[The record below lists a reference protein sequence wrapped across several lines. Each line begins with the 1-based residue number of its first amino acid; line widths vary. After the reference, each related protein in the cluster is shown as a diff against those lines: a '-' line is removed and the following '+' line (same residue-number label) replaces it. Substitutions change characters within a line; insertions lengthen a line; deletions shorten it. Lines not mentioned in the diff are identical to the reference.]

1 MIPVTQVKKG
11 MTLKMEGELF
21 KVVDVFHHTQ
31 GRGYAI
37 VKLKLKSLKDGRQIE
52 KRLQSG
58 EKVEQA
64 YLERVPMTYIYN
76 DGDLYYFM
84 NNETYEQVPIHREMI
99 GDAVYFL
106 KEDVVFEIEMH
117 DGKPVGVI
125 PPKTVD
131 LEVVET
137 EPYLKGATAAASN
150 KPAVLETGLKISVP
164 FFIEKGDVIKIDTEE
179 LKYIERVRQK

>member
-11 MTLKMEGELF
+11 ITLKIDGELY
-21 KVVDVFHHTQ
+21 KVTDVFHHTQ

-52 KRLQSG
+52 LRLQSG

-64 YLERVPMTYIYN
+64 YLERVSMTYIYN
-76 DGDLYYFM
+76 DEDLYYFM
-84 NNETYEQVPIHREMI
+84 NNETYEQIPIHKDMI
-99 GDAVYFL
+99 GDSIYFL
-106 KEDVVFEIEMH
+106 KPDVEFEIEMH
-117 DGKPVGVI
+117 NGKPVGVI
-125 PPKTVD
+125 PPKTVE

-164 FFIEKGDVIKIDTEE
+164 FFIEKGDVIKIDTQE
-179 LKYIERVRQK
+179 LKYIERAKQK

>member
-1 MIPVTQVKKG
+1 MIPVTQVKRG
-11 MTLKMEGELF
+11 MTLKMDGELY

-37 VKLKLKSLKDGRQIE
+37 VKLKLKSLKDGRLIE
-52 KRLQSG
+52 KRMQSG
-58 EKVEQA
+58 DKVEQA
-64 YLERVPMTYIYN
+64 YLERVPMVYIYN
-76 DGDLYYFM
+76 EGELYYFM
-84 NNETYEQVPIHREMI
+84 NNETYEQIPIHKELI

-106 KEDVVFEIEMH
+106 KEDVEFEIELH

-150 KPAVLETGLKISVP
+150 KPAVLETGLKVSVP
-164 FFIEKGDVIKIDTEE
+164 FFIQKGDIIKIDTEE
-179 LKYIERVRQK
+179 LKYIERVREK